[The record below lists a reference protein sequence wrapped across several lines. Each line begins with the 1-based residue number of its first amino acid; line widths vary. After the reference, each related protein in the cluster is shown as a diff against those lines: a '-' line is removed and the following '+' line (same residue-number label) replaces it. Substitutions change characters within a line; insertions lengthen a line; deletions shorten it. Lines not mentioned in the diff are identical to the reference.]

1 MTDDETSATMAT
13 TSVASD
19 QEDTDNKIQAECMET
34 VNILSERDGWTLL
47 NAPKCSEEELQQ
59 EVARYGLE
67 NDPQTARFCRFI
79 AVATNFA
86 SLKFVERI
94 QRVPELIES
103 IKQLLDEIQREMNE
117 MNEMGTSFKELVHCS
132 NSLILTTQHNMR
144 KMLPDLRNAKDYMD
158 IIVQSLESNS
168 NLPLNEQDRSDIE
181 TALNGMCF
189 GTRNLLQLSQ
199 KSREQSE
206 KLDQNIRSLQQT
218 VQSKR
223 VVVEGRIDFGEH
235 FKHISQAIAAF
246 GVYQATNALTTNSLQ
261 HLSRIPGFIQVGSR
275 IYPPLRTILISVV
288 LGGITVSSIG
298 ILVKRFWLKH
308 NYRALEILEN
318 LFNHLMNLNEAND
331 HFTKYMCDSEAN
343 ANDVLTNIE
352 TLQRQIT
359 STSPRIRRMNQAVCQ
374 RASTATNNMIDC
386 IEKILAIDMTGWT
399 SSAVQR
405 VATNQNNTLS
415 LQQLPQL
422 TYECD

>member
-117 MNEMGTSFKELVHCS
+117 MNEMAQYE
-132 NSLILTTQHNMR
+132 
-144 KMLPDLRNAKDYMD
+144 KD
-158 IIVQSLESNS
+158 SLESNS